1 MGLLSHEGK
10 GMYCTLFHTIKFQMR
25 WRLAVSGGGATRCA
39 GKVPQCSPLLCFVP
53 AVSLIISLSCL
64 SACIQRRSFTQ
75 PGARFKTHTSL
86 ARHARYS
93 RSFPLS
99 LPT

>member
-1 MGLLSHEGK
+1 VGVLSHEGK

-53 AVSLIISLSCL
+53 AVSLIISLSVSL
-64 SACIQRRSFTQ
+64 LAFSGAHSLNLAHVSRRT
-75 PGARFKTHTSL
+75 
-86 ARHARYS
+86 
-93 RSFPLS
+93 PL
-99 LPT
+99 